1 MPCLACHSAAVASV
15 LLLVVLLL
23 DSSMSALSSVKR
35 VISSSSL
42 GSSQVDC
49 CCSSVI
55 VSALTG
61 IVSFNVSFKPG
72 WLAEIVSLLI
82 VFAGC
87 TVLLEVAVM
96 LSVVVFPAACR
107 SRKEGYGVVPVV
119 TAV

>member
-1 MPCLACHSAAVASV
+1 
-15 LLLVVLLL
+15 
-23 DSSMSALSSVKR
+23 
-35 VISSSSL
+35 
-42 GSSQVDC
+42 
-49 CCSSVI
+49 VI

-82 VFAGC
+82 HFAGC
-87 TVLLEVAVM
+87 TVLLEVVVVVVM